1 MQNVWHLSWNHLVA
15 KNSQKRFAYVIV
27 NNSLWQL
34 LFIWKVA
41 EKTHWNI
48 TLSYLSLTIFMLAAL
63 ILMNVHLRHC
73 YILKSKICDTNHEIT
88 RLLITN
94 KKLYEIVNNSLWQLF
109 FIWKVAKKTHWNL
122 TSHFLPVP
130 DHLHASHLD
139 LDGRS
144 LQILLKSQVQNMWH
158 LSWNQLVAEKS
169 QKR

>member
-1 MQNVWHLSWNHLVA
+1 MGDFSWNFTINFLRWCKENQPVVSVFEKKIGWSTASTLRVCDNCFSIEKSLRKHMWHLSWNHLVA

-88 RLLITN
+88 RLL
-94 KKLYEIVNNSLWQLF
+94 
-109 FIWKVAKKTHWNL
+109 KTHKTL
-122 TSHFLPVP
+122 MKL
-130 DHLHASHLD
+130 
-139 LDGRS
+139 
-144 LQILLKSQVQNMWH
+144 
-158 LSWNQLVAEKS
+158 
-169 QKR
+169 